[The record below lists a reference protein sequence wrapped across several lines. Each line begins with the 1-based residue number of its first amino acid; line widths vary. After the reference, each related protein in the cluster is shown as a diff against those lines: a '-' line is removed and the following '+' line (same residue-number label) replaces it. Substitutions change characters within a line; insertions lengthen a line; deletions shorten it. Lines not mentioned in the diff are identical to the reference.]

1 LCVYGVSIYSIIALT
16 LAAIVAVIGAMQLAG
31 PRFVIDAYSGWDYPK
46 RVRVTTGVLDIIAAS
61 MLVVPTLRGWG
72 IALTAILTFG
82 SVVIFLS
89 HRQYRYALPAIGLMA
104 ALIPATVS
112 VQRSGQVQFSVQRPV
127 AQATVSQ
134 SWAAAVP
141 TSTRSP
147 GSGG

>member
-1 LCVYGVSIYSIIALT
+1 VYGISIYSTIALT

-31 PRFVIDAYSGWDYPK
+31 PRFVIDAYGGWDYPK
-46 RVRVTTGVLDIIAAS
+46 RVRVVTGLLDIFAAS
-61 MLVVPTLRGWG
+61 MLAAPALRGWG

-89 HRQYRYALPAIGLMA
+89 HQQYRYAIPAIGLMA

-112 VQRSGQVQFSVQRPV
+112 VQGSGAQRPV
-127 AQATVSQ
+127 ASAMVSQ
-134 SWAAAVP
+134 SLAAESP
-141 TSTRSP
+141 TLIQSS